1 MNLLILLNLP
11 EPVRLRYYNH
21 IKTAFPEL
29 TVNLVDHNTKVD
41 PYIGTTDILVTFGAH
56 MADHV
61 LEKGRNLKWIQALG
75 TGVDGIVD
83 RPTLRD
89 GVLVTNF
96 HGKHGPPMSEA
107 TIALMLALSR
117 NLPRS
122 VRSQSQGKWDRFAPR
137 LLHEKTVGIFGVGA
151 IAKELAP
158 KCKAFGMRVAGITS
172 AKREVPGFD
181 CMYARDELETAVKD
195 LDFLVLLTPLTAET
209 RGIVNAGILAAMKP
223 TSYLVNVAR
232 GGVVDEAAL
241 VEALK
246 QGRIAGAA
254 LDVFTREPLPEDHPF
269 WRMDNVIIT
278 PHLGGFHV
286 GYVDEALPIIDDNI
300 RRFVAGDL
308 ANMHFVVRR

>member
-1 MNLLILLNLP
+1 MNLLILLNMP
-11 EPVRLRYYNH
+11 EPVRMRYYHH
-21 IKTAFPEL
+21 IKTTFPEL

-41 PYIGTTDILVTFGAH
+41 PYIGTADILVTFGAH
-56 MADHV
+56 MGDHV
-61 LEKGRNLKWIQALG
+61 LEKGKNLKWIQALG

-83 RPTLRD
+83 RAALRE

-122 VRSQSQGKWDRFAPR
+122 VRSQSQRKWDRFPPR
-137 LLHEKTVGIFGVGA
+137 LLNEKTVGIFGIGA
-151 IAKELAP
+151 IAEVLAP
-158 KCKAFGMRVAGITS
+158 RCKAFGMTVVGITS

-181 CMYARDELETAVKD
+181 RMVGRDDLENAVRE
-195 LDFLVLLTPLTAET
+195 LDFLVLLTPLTSET
-209 RGIVNAGILAAMKP
+209 RGIVNARIFAAMKS
-223 TSYLVNVAR
+223 TSYVVNVAR

-241 VEALK
+241 LEALQ

-254 LDVFTREPLPEDHPF
+254 LDVLTKEPLPEDHPF
-269 WRMDNVIIT
+269 WGMDNVIIT

-286 GYVDEALPIIDDNI
+286 GYVDEALPIVEDNI
-300 RRFVAGDL
+300 RRFIAGDL
-308 ANMHFVVRR
+308 GNMHFVVKR